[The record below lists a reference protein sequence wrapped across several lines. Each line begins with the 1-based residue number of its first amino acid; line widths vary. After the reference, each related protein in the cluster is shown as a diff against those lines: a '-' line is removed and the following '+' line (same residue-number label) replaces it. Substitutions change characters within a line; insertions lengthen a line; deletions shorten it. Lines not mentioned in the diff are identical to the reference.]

1 MADRAPDP
9 SRLGWLDGLRGCAAM
24 QVVLMHYVFA
34 FLPAVAIAY
43 PQSVGELGAASLAGI
58 PLAYAYDGHS
68 AVYLFFIMS
77 GVVLTR
83 AFSSTTFGFPSAI
96 LRRLI
101 RLGLPMSAAIVLAAA
116 LFMLLPDAHAVA
128 GARSGSGWFRN
139 IGPGT
144 ISIYTIVHQIVFE
157 GLLTGYDGSSLMP
170 GWLRWPI
177 ALTPLSL
184 GFDVPLWTLHIE
196 FAGSLVIM
204 LLVAL
209 KARASR
215 GAYRAACAILG
226 CALVLSPLVM
236 FIVGHLAA
244 DGLRPRAPRPRRAVA
259 GSALLLAGILLCSVK
274 TVAPV
279 AAVWTLLP
287 SPLLG
292 LPGDAGVLQSMTG
305 ALLVFAGL
313 VYLPAVQRLL
323 NRPTPRWLGKISFS
337 LYLTHYPVLAT
348 GIALVFNRLGDTLPY
363 DLRVAITGTA
373 GLAVSLAIAV
383 LFERWVDRPSISLS
397 RTAGSR
403 FADPERV
410 SPLRPVAG

>member
-9 SRLGWLDGLRGCAAM
+9 SRLGWLDGLRGFAAM

-43 PQSVGELGAASLAGI
+43 PRSVGELSAAGVAGI
-58 PLAYAYDGHS
+58 PLVYAYDGHS

-77 GVVLTR
+77 GVVLTQ
-83 AFSSTTFGFPSAI
+83 AFSSNTFRFPPAI

-101 RLGLPMSAAIVLAAA
+101 RLGLPMSAAIVLAAG

-144 ISIYTIVHQIVFE
+144 ISVYTMVHEIVFE
-157 GLLTGYDGSSLMP
+157 GLLAGYDTSSLLP
-170 GWLRWPI
+170 AWLRWPI

-184 GFDVPLWTLHIE
+184 GFDAPLWTLHIE
-196 FAGSLVIM
+196 FVGSLLIM

-209 KARASR
+209 RASASR
-215 GAYRAACAILG
+215 GAYRAICVILG

-236 FIVGHLAA
+236 FIAGHLAA
-244 DGLRPRAPRPRRAVA
+244 DGLRHRAPRPRRALA
-259 GSALLLAGILLCSVK
+259 GSALLVAGILVCSVK
-274 TVAPV
+274 TTAPV

-292 LPGDAGVLQSMTG
+292 LPGDAGVLQSMIG

-313 VYLPAVQRLL
+313 GSLPVVQRLL
-323 NRPTPRWLGKISFS
+323 DRPAPRWLGKISFS
-337 LYLTHYPVLAT
+337 LYLTHYPILAT
-348 GIALVFNRLGDTLPY
+348 GVALGFNRLGETLPY
-363 DLRVAITGTA
+363 DMRVAIAGFA
-373 GLAVSLAIAV
+373 GLAASIAIAV
-383 LFERWVDRPSISLS
+383 LFERWVDRPSIALS
-397 RTAGSR
+397 RTVANRFSEPALARRLKPIAG
-403 FADPERV
+403 
-410 SPLRPVAG
+410 

>member
-1 MADRAPDP
+1 MADRVHDQ
-9 SRLGWLDGLRGCAAM
+9 SRLGWLDGLRGFAAM

-34 FLPAVAIAY
+34 FLPAVAMTY
-43 PQSVGELGAASLAGI
+43 PLPVGELGAAGLAGI
-58 PLAYAYDGHS
+58 PLVYAYDGHS

-83 AFSSTTFGFPSAI
+83 AFSSDIFCCPPAI

-116 LFMLLPDAHAVA
+116 LFMVLPDAHAVA
-128 GARSGSGWFRN
+128 GARSGSAWFRN
-139 IGPGT
+139 IGPGA
-144 ISIYTIVHQIVFE
+144 ISVYTVVHQIVFE
-157 GLLTGYDGSSLMP
+157 GLLTGYGTSSLLP
-170 GWLRWPI
+170 VWLRWPVT
-177 ALTPLSL
+177 LTPLSL

-196 FAGSLVIM
+196 FFGSLLIM

-209 KARASR
+209 RAGASR
-215 GAYRAACAILG
+215 GAYRAICVILG
-226 CALVLSPLVM
+226 CVLVLSPLVM
-236 FIVGHLAA
+236 FVAGHLAA
-244 DGLRPRAPRPRRAVA
+244 DGLRHRAQRPRRALA
-259 GSALLLAGILLCSVK
+259 GSALLVAGILLCSVK
-274 TVAPV
+274 TISPV

-313 VYLPAVQRLL
+313 DWLPAAQRLL
-323 NRPTPRWLGKISFS
+323 DSPAPRWLGKISFS

-348 GIALVFNRLGDTLPY
+348 GVALGFNRLGDSLPY
-363 DLRVAITGTA
+363 DIRIAITGAA

-383 LFERWVDRPSISLS
+383 LFERWVDRPSIALS
-397 RTAGSR
+397 RTVANR
-403 FADPERV
+403 FAEPALARR
-410 SPLRPVAG
+410 LKPVAG